1 MAKRKIT
8 AQTDNSKWE
17 APKKRRKPRKPMT
30 EEQRVAAA
38 ERLEKARAVRAA
50 NNPDYGMS
58 GIHESIRNLPDD
70 HQLHPKKVKQWIKT
84 QKDLLK
90 TEKQSIRQNVKGA
103 IAKAREARAAK
114 NPDYGKSGIAENL
127 RGLPDDHPMSP
138 ANVKKWIKTQKGL
151 ASAERA
157 GVRQKVK
164 GAEARLANHE
174 SYIRNCQT
182 YLRTGDWVDD
192 FYGEHQQGKIRK
204 RCIALAY
211 YWYGPK
217 KGQPKR
223 DVGTFYPDMGC
234 VYTQE
239 IADKEREIASVRR
252 ERKTDGRS
260 NSRSVAKNKKKSKST
275 RR

>member
-1 MAKRKIT
+1 MVKRRIT

-50 NNPDYGMS
+50 NNPDYGKS
-58 GIHESIRNLPDD
+58 GVHASIRNLPDD
-70 HQLHPKKVKQWIKT
+70 HQLSPKNVKKWIKT

-90 TEKQSIRQNVKGA
+90 TEKQAVRQNVKGA
-103 IAKAREARAAK
+103 IAKA
-114 NPDYGKSGIAENL
+114 
-127 RGLPDDHPMSP
+127 
-138 ANVKKWIKTQKGL
+138 
-151 ASAERA
+151 
-157 GVRQKVK
+157 
-164 GAEARLANHE
+164 ANHE
-174 SYIRNCQT
+174 GYIRNMQK
-182 YLRTGDWVDD
+182 YLKDGDWVDM
-192 FYGEHQQGKIRK
+192 FYGEYGEKKIRN
-204 RCIALAY
+204 RCVAMSY

-239 IADKEREIASVRR
+239 MADEEREITDVRR
-252 ERKTDGRS
+252 KRKTDGRS
-260 NSRSVAKNKKKSKST
+260 NSRPVAKNKKKSKST